1 MPSITPLASKKV
13 FIVAGEVSGDMAAAS
28 LIAEMQRLDPSP
40 TLLGVGGPRMAAAGV
55 TMLAESSMWS
65 AIGHVDP
72 LLSLRTHL
80 RRLRLVEQLI
90 RREEPAVLLLVDFA
104 AFNLRLAERLRHL
117 VPIVY
122 YFPPMVSV
130 RRGQRAAKVA
140 KLGMRLLA
148 TLSREAEAYRAAGAD
163 VTLVGH
169 PAVDTVRP
177 TMDAARSRLR
187 FGVPARAPVIGVM
200 PGSRPQEIRAHLS
213 AMLGAIQRLR
223 GTWSDLSVVVPVPT
237 EGLARLVAPPVT
249 ASGLP
254 IRIVSEI
261 YDAMAVADVLI
272 VATGTATLE
281 AAVLGVPMVAVYH
294 LPWLS
299 WVIAKRVV
307 SVPYAALPN
316 ILAGREI
323 VPELLQDRMTPGA
336 IAEAVAAILRDPGR
350 QSAMREA
357 LRQVAAGLGPPGA
370 AARAAREVLAVV
382 SRSPIVAHHGR
393 G

>member
-1 MPSITPLASKKV
+1 
-13 FIVAGEVSGDMAAAS
+13 
-28 LIAEMQRLDPSP
+28 
-40 TLLGVGGPRMAAAGV
+40 
-55 TMLAESSMWS
+55 
-65 AIGHVDP
+65 
-72 LLSLRTHL
+72 
-80 RRLRLVEQLI
+80 
-90 RREEPAVLLLVDFA
+90 
-104 AFNLRLAERLRHL
+104 
-117 VPIVY
+117 
-122 YFPPMVSV
+122 MVSV

-140 KLGMRLLA
+140 KVGMRLLA
-148 TLSREAEAYRAAGAD
+148 TLSREAEAYRAVGAD

-177 TMDAARSRLR
+177 TMDAARARLH
-187 FGVPARAPVIGVM
+187 FGVPAGAPVIGVM

-223 GTWSDLSVVVPVPT
+223 GTWPDLSVVVPVPT
-237 EGLARLVAPPVT
+237 EDLARLVASPVT

-254 IRIVSEI
+254 VRIVAEI

-294 LPWLS
+294 LPWRS

-336 IAEAVAAILRDPGR
+336 IAEAAAAILRDPGR

-370 AARAAREVLAVV
+370 AARAAREVLAVL
-382 SRSPIVAHHGR
+382 SRSPIVAHQGR

>member
-1 MPSITPLASKKV
+1 MPLITPLASKKV

-28 LIAEMQRLDPSP
+28 LIAEMRRLDPSP
-40 TLLGVGGPRMAAAGV
+40 SLLGVGGPRMAAAGV
-55 TMLAESSMWS
+55 TLLAESSMWS

-72 LLSLRTHL
+72 LLRLRTHL

-104 AFNLRLAERLRHL
+104 AFNLRLAERLRHV

-140 KLGMRLLA
+140 KVGMRLLA
-148 TLSREAEAYRAAGAD
+148 TLSREAEAYRAVGAD

-177 TMDAARSRLR
+177 TMDAARARLH
-187 FGVPARAPVIGVM
+187 FGVPAGAPVIGVM

-223 GTWSDLSVVVPVPT
+223 GTWPDLSVVVPVPT
-237 EGLARLVAPPVT
+237 EDLARLVASPVT

-254 IRIVSEI
+254 VRIVAEI

-336 IAEAVAAILRDPGR
+336 IAEAAAAILRDPGR

-370 AARAAREVLAVV
+370 AARAAREVLAVL
-382 SRSPIVAHHGR
+382 SRSPIVAHQGR